1 MPIRRKVTK
10 KKATKK
16 RAVRKVA
23 KKRAVRK
30 VAKKRAVRKVATMN
44 DADEFAR
51 LIKRMSHGSTAR
63 TVQYDR
69 TRNEGS
75 GQISG
80 LGEIFFW
87 EGNDGINFQILGPI
101 RIKAESN
108 RHALRVLEQLQRVV
122 FDS

>member
-1 MPIRRKVTK
+1 MAIARRKAKKKVTK
-10 KKATKK
+10 KKV
-16 RAVRKVA
+16 VRKAA
-23 KKRAVRK
+23 KKRTVR
-30 VAKKRAVRKVATMN
+30 RVATRN

-51 LIKRMSHGSTAR
+51 LIKRMSRSTSR

-108 RHALRVLEQLQRVV
+108 RHALRVLEQLQQVV

>member
-23 KKRAVRK
+23 KKAT
-30 VAKKRAVRKVATMN
+30 KKRTVRRLATIN

-51 LIKRMSHGSTAR
+51 LIKRMSRSTSK

-75 GQISG
+75 GQITG

-108 RHALRVLEQLQRVV
+108 RQALRVLEQLQRVV

>member
-1 MPIRRKVTK
+1 MPIRRKITK

-23 KKRAVRK
+23 KRRAVR
-30 VAKKRAVRKVATMN
+30 RVATMN

-51 LIKRMSHGSTAR
+51 LIKRMSRTTAR

-69 TRNEGS
+69 ARNEGS
-75 GQISG
+75 GQITG

-101 RIKAESN
+101 RIKAEDN